1 MCIFSRWSTYNE
13 IQIDEKARL
22 SSAPIS
28 FFFFDL
34 TSRES
39 DPRRGIQKNLSFLK
53 TRRGLD
59 LIMTSFPSLLA
70 KSLHAL
76 QIVRKIDSSCL
87 RQEEGGESAK
97 ERAEA
102 KDKEGE
108 DWGELGKVD
117 NHRGEEDGDAPSHL
131 TQRQLQK

>member
-1 MCIFSRWSTYNE
+1 MSGF
-13 IQIDEKARL
+13 
-22 SSAPIS
+22 SAP
-28 FFFFDL
+28 
-34 TSRES
+34 ES
-39 DPRRGIQKNLSFLK
+39 MRQLS
-53 TRRGLD
+53 T
-59 LIMTSFPSLLA
+59 
-70 KSLHAL
+70 
-76 QIVRKIDSSCL
+76 SCL
-87 RQEEGGESAK
+87 GEEEGCESAK